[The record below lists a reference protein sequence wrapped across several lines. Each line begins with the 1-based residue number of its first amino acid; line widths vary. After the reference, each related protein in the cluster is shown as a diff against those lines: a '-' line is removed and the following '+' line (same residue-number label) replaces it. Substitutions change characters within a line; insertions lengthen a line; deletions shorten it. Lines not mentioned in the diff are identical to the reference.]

1 MAEPVAL
8 HMDELVEEILLRFPP
23 DDPTRLLDA
32 ALVCKRWCRLITDRG
47 FHHRFRKH
55 HRTPWCWASSAST
68 EARGPTS
75 QPPLLPVQ
83 RLPPRPDPFT
93 GDLLE
98 LPKSLPLQLRRYR
111 HSWNAAVLHA
121 SSPSGA
127 STCDHLDC
135 RREPFLVVL
144 MGTSHVEPCALAGN
158 ALYFMAARKQ
168 SIRIP
173 LKYKFDAGEISRVNI
188 LPYQECP
195 VLLTETEYGGLGFAA
210 LKDSRLHLWSRDD
223 GPSGHLG

>member
-23 DDPTRLLDA
+23 DDPARLLNA
-32 ALVCKRWCRLITDRG
+32 ALVCKRWCRLITDCG

-75 QPPLLPVQ
+75 HP
-83 RLPPRPDPFT
+83 PPRSPCATPT
-93 GDLLE
+93 T
-98 LPKSLPLQLRRYR
+98 
-111 HSWNAAVLHA
+111 AAVLHA

-144 MGTSHVEPCALAGN
+144 MGTSHVEPYALAGN

-210 LKDSRLHLWSRDD
+210 LKDSQLHLWSRDD